1 MGLGRF
7 TRPTYQRAARRS
19 AKYAA
24 AVVEQVVT
32 STREKTKEWRMME
45 KGALAAVLG
54 GALFLLVSCDNNGST
69 GPAVNIS
76 GTYQGVILV
85 ASGQTFPLTVI
96 VNHSGDQI
104 TGSYSSSADSGSID
118 AVLEPDYDIRGTVD
132 SENFGRCN
140 LTAQAR
146 GTSQT
151 ITQLGGTIGCPGQGA
166 AEFQVNR

>member
-32 STREKTKEWRMME
+32 STREK
-45 KGALAAVLG
+45 GALAAVLG
-54 GALFLLVSCDNNGST
+54 GALFLLVSCDNYGST

-118 AVLEPDYDIRGTVD
+118 AVIEPDYDIRGTVD

-166 AEFQVNR
+166 TEFQVNR